1 MEMRKAYAQT
11 MAELMR
17 QNDKIVILDADL
29 AKACGTTPLYKE
41 FPGRCFD
48 VGIAESNMV
57 SVAVGMAHYG
67 FIPFTHTFTP
77 FAARRA
83 YDQIAVGLSYGMQ
96 NVKIVGTDPGVCATL
111 NGGTHMSFEDVAALR
126 ALPNILIFEPCD
138 SKQLQ
143 LALPQIV
150 AHQGPCYLRLMRKED
165 FNIVPQDYIFDL
177 YKASVL
183 KKGNLL
189 TVVVSGFLTADCM
202 EIAKKLS
209 QEGRE
214 IEVINV
220 HTLKP
225 LDEETVLVSA
235 KKTKNVLV
243 VENANRMGGLFGAV
257 AETLVRHY
265 PVKCDVIAIDDRIG
279 QVGNL
284 GELRAD
290 YGIDYNSIERKIL
303 SMIK

>member
-11 MAELMR
+11 MAEIMR
-17 QNDKIVILDADL
+17 QNDKVVILDADL

-41 FPGRCFD
+41 FPDRCFD

-67 FIPFTHTFTP
+67 YIPFTHTFAP

-96 NVKIVGTDPGVCATL
+96 NVKIVGADPGVCATL
-111 NGGTHMSFEDVAALR
+111 NGGTHMSFEDVAAMR
-126 ALPNILIFEPCD
+126 ALANMLIFEPCD
-138 SKQLQ
+138 SRQLQ

-165 FNIVPQDYIFDL
+165 FSIVPDGYVFDL
-177 YKASVL
+177 YKADVL
-183 KKGNLL
+183 KEGNLL
-189 TVVVSGFLTADCM
+189 TVAVSGFLTADCM

-209 QEGRE
+209 LEGKD

-220 HTLKP
+220 HTIKP
-225 LDEETVLVSA
+225 LDEKTIISSA
-235 KKTKNVLV
+235 QKTKKVLV
-243 VENANRMGGLFGAV
+243 VENANRMGGLFSAV
-257 AETLVRHY
+257 AETLVKNY
-265 PVKCDVIAIDDRIG
+265 PVLCDVVAIDDRIG
-279 QVGNL
+279 QVGQL
-284 GELRAD
+284 EELRAD
-290 YGIDYNSIERKIL
+290 YGIDYKSIERKIL